1 MPAAFGRQYL
11 WLDLEA
17 LATGLLLPGEQLDRV
32 NYFTARM
39 RGLNGARHRPDV
51 YLQALAARSTLRCSR
66 PAAGPIRC
74 VPPPTGCTS
83 WAATSCTGRSCRAR

>member
-1 MPAAFGRQYL
+1 MPSAFGRQYL

-39 RGLNGARHRPDV
+39 RGLNGARHR
-51 YLQALAARSTLRCSR
+51 
-66 PAAGPIRC
+66 
-74 VPPPTGCTS
+74 
-83 WAATSCTGRSCRAR
+83 